1 MADDRTV
8 TFICPAC
15 GRNEVPLPEG
25 WDPENTTYQTLAEL
39 DDCDEAQE
47 GQYIYGDGH
56 TRGFGGVVRDLDGE
70 GAPRER
76 WVPPRA
82 VIAYHFY
89 RDLRHVGESEPA
101 PICCPSPLYRNRVVS
116 GGVENVFVAM
126 AFLPHGNVPEP
137 EMRARGEQL
146 AKAMK

>member
-70 GAPRER
+70 GAARER
-76 WVPPRA
+76 WIPPRA
-82 VIAYHFY
+82 VIAYQFY
-89 RDLRHVGESEPA
+89 RDLRHVGGSEPA
-101 PICCPSPLYRNRVVS
+101 QTCYPSPLFRNRVVND
-116 GGVENVFVAM
+116 GIENVFVAM
-126 AFLPHGNVPEP
+126 AFLPHGDVPEP